1 MFDRDIWQEI
11 FFSIRNNKLR
21 TFLTGFSVGWGI
33 FILVLLLASVNGMK
47 NGFTSQF
54 GNDAANSISISGRTT
69 SEPYAGFEA
78 GRKIQF
84 KNEEVDYIKG
94 NFPGYY
100 EYISPTVN
108 QGVTARY
115 KRETGSY
122 TVTGVNTDYQK
133 IEITNIESGR
143 QLNEQDVKNKA
154 KVMVLGKLVVSDLF
168 KDENPLGKFLEV
180 NGSTFRVVGV
190 FSDDDDDRSERGIYA
205 PYTTIQRI
213 YGNTE
218 NINSIRM
225 TYNSTL
231 SLAEALDFSDR
242 IETVFKRRL
251 KISPEDQSAISVRN
265 NAEGFSNINEF
276 TGLLST
282 MSIGVGVLILIAGIV
297 GIGNILVFII
307 KERTKEIGIRKAL
320 GAKPS
325 QILKLVLLESVFITS
340 ISGLIGMLIAMGILG
355 ILGPLIDTPAFSNPS
370 VDLPTVIT
378 ATLVLIISG
387 LCAGWIPARRAA
399 KVRPIVALSSD

>member
-11 FFSIRNNKLR
+11 FFSIKNNKLR

-33 FILVLLLASVNGMK
+33 FILVMLLASVNGMK

-54 GNDAANSISISGRTT
+54 GNDAANSISMFARTT
-69 SEPYAGFEA
+69 TEPYAGFEA
-78 GRKIQF
+78 GRRIQF
-84 KNEEVDYIKG
+84 KNSDVAYIEG

-108 QGVTARY
+108 RGITARY
-115 KRETGSY
+115 KKETGSY
-122 TVTGVNTDYQK
+122 NITGVNTDYQK
-133 IEITNIESGR
+133 IEITDIEEGR
-143 QLNEQDVKNKA
+143 QLNNLDVKNKS
-154 KVMVLGKLVVSDLF
+154 KVMVLGKLVVKDLF

-180 NGSTFRVVGV
+180 NGSTFKVIGV
-190 FSDDDDDRSERGIYA
+190 FSDDDDDRAERGIYA
-205 PYTTIQRI
+205 PYTTIQKI
-213 YGNTE
+213 YGNTDI
-218 NINSIRM
+218 INSIRM
-225 TYNSTL
+225 TYNPTL
-231 SLAEALDFSDR
+231 SLAQALEFSDR

-251 KISPEDQSAISVRN
+251 KISPEDQSAIGVRN
-265 NAEGFSNINEF
+265 NAEGFSNVNEF
-276 TGLLST
+276 TGLLSK
-282 MSIGVGVLILIAGIV
+282 MSVGVGVLILIAGIV

-340 ISGLIGMLIAMGILG
+340 ISGVIGMLIAMGILA
-355 ILGPLIDTPAFSNPS
+355 LVGPLINTPAFSNPS
-370 VDLPTVIT
+370 VDTTTVLT

-387 LCAGWIPARRAA
+387 LVAGWIPARRAA